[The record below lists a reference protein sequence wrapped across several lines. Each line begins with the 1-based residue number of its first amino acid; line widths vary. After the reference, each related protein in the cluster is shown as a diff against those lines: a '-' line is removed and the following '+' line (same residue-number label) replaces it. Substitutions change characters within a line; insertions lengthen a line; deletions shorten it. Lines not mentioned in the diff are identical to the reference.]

1 MKNYLPYGC
10 KWIVFMDLSL
20 CDTVFVLWHVL
31 HPWHSS
37 MGDLLSEAT
46 NKLN

>member
-1 MKNYLPYGC
+1 
-10 KWIVFMDLSL
+10 MDLSL

-46 NKLN
+46 NKLNYLHGAGSFLRR